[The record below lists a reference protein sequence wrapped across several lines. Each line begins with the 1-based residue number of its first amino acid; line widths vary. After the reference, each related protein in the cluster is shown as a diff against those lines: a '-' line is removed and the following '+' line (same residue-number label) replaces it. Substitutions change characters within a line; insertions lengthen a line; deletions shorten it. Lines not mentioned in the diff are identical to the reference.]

1 MRYHGRLSWD
11 NAEVERRRDSD
22 GVLYTLAEF
31 RAFYGGG
38 GGGGGAAEAAAEVA
52 ERWAAA
58 KHWEREMT
66 WQIKRETS
74 TSRLLALHA
83 AHLQQ
88 DAWNG
93 VHLNAI
99 WHQLG
104 WLDREHS
111 SLHRRDGEL
120 ERLREHTAAMLP
132 QLDGRAISSTP

>member
-1 MRYHGRLSWD
+1 MRDHGKLSWD
-11 NAEVERRRDSD
+11 SAQIERRRDSD

-31 RAFYGGG
+31 RAFYGGDG
-38 GGGGGAAEAAAEVA
+38 DGDGSAAEAAAEVA

-74 TSRLLALHA
+74 TSRLLELHA

-93 VHLNAI
+93 VHLNAL

-104 WLDREHS
+104 Q
-111 SLHRRDGEL
+111 GE
-120 ERLREHTAAMLP
+120 
-132 QLDGRAISSTP
+132 G